1 MKARRQRRGGP
12 SVPTRTLEERL
23 HEVRDDLKLLASIF
37 EAHSVAPEY
46 LQSDLLAP
54 PACRAASNLAARSA
68 TTVENVL
75 NSLPPG
81 VLGHS

>member
-1 MKARRQRRGGP
+1 M
-12 SVPTRTLEERL
+12 RTLEERL
-23 HEVRDDLKLLASIF
+23 HEVHDDLLLLASVF

-54 PACRAASNLAARSA
+54 PACRAASNLAARCA
-68 TTVENVL
+68 KTVEDLL
-75 NSLPPG
+75 NSLPPT